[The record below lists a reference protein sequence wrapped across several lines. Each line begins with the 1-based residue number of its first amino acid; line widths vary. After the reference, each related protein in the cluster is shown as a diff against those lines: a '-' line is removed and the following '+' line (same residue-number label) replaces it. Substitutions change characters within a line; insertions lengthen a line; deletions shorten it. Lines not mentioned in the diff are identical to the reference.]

1 MAIISLTSVFLPA
14 AAWVL
19 TLTGGVHGFLVVVA
33 RETTSNT
40 TTSSSSTPG
49 GEGSVVGD

>member
-1 MAIISLTSVFLPA
+1 MATISLTSVFLPA

-19 TLTGGVHGFLVVVA
+19 TLTGGVHRFLVVVA
-33 RETTSNT
+33 GETMSNT

-49 GEGSVVGD
+49 GERYVVGD

>member
-1 MAIISLTSVFLPA
+1 MIILLTSVFLPT

-19 TLTGGVHGFLVVVA
+19 TLTGGVHGFSVVVA
-33 RETTSNT
+33 GETASNT

>member
-1 MAIISLTSVFLPA
+1 MAIISLTSVFLPV

-40 TTSSSSTPG
+40 TTSSSSMPG
-49 GEGSVVGD
+49 GDGSVVGD